1 MEWRGAL
8 RVILDTHA
16 VLWATLSPAALSVT
30 AAAIIADEGNEIL
43 VSAASAWEIATKVR
57 IGRLMGAESL
67 EREFVEVMERAGY
80 TLLSIR
86 VEDAL
91 RAGRL
96 GGEHRDPFDRMIAA
110 QALAFDIPV
119 VSVDARLDGF
129 GIRRLW

>member
-1 MEWRGAL
+1 MEWRGTL

-67 EREFVEVMERAGY
+67 EREFVEEMERAGY

-110 QALAFDIPV
+110 QALAFDIAV
-119 VSVDARLDGF
+119 VSVDAMLNGF